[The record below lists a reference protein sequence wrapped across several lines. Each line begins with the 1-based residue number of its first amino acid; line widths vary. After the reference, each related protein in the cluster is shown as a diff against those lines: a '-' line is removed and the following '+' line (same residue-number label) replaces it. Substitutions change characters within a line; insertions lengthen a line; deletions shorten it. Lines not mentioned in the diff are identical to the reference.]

1 MSISKTIRVRN
12 CYFWFY
18 GFVGIWGGLLGPYL
32 DGLNFTG
39 VQIAFITA
47 AGPVCSTI
55 FPSLWGMIS
64 DRIGDTTRP
73 LQLALTTA
81 AIFLLPFPWLKTFA
95 IMLPIYL
102 AFCVFRAGN
111 GALIDSIS
119 LTVIDEEGGD
129 FGRSRLFGSLG
140 FLIMGLGAAL
150 LADTFTDSVIPWA
163 LVVMQALAA
172 LSSYALPK
180 ARRPATRN
188 YLKDMRSL
196 FGTPGFKLFLLTGLL
211 IQMACAASIIFYPV
225 HMKQNG
231 ATNLTVAAF
240 WCIGVAFEVLLLMK
254 AEHVIK
260 RFGWGL
266 IYLLSASTVLLRF
279 TPLFTVD
286 NVAVVLGL
294 QSMHALTFGGYYY
307 ISVHF
312 AQACAPETLRSSA
325 QTLFVSISFG
335 LASGIGIL
343 VSGPIFDH
351 HGIDGVLTFTT
362 IVGALGFLL
371 AIPTARAIQEK
382 LKSTQ

>member
-1 MSISKTIRVRN
+1 MVISKTLRVQN

-18 GFVGIWGGLLGPYL
+18 AFVGIWGGLLGPYL
-32 DGLNFTG
+32 HGLKFSG

-47 AGPVCSTI
+47 AAPVCSAI

-81 AIFLLPFPWLKTFA
+81 AILLLPFPWLKTFA
-95 IMLPIYL
+95 IMLPIYF

-163 LVVMQALAA
+163 LVVMQAMAA
-172 LSSYALPK
+172 LASYALPR
-180 ARRPATRN
+180 ARRPATSN
-188 YLKDMRSL
+188 YLKDMRTL
-196 FGTPGFKLFLLTGLL
+196 LRTRGFKLFLFTGLL
-211 IQMACAASIIFYPV
+211 MQMACAASIIFYPV
-225 HMKQNG
+225 HMKETG
-231 ATNLTVAAF
+231 ATNLMVAGF
-240 WCIGVAFEVLLLMK
+240 WCIGVAFEALLLMK
-254 AEHVIK
+254 AAWVIK

-266 IYLLSASTVLLRF
+266 IYLLATSTVVLRF
-279 TPLFTVD
+279 APLFALD
-286 NVAVVLGL
+286 NLVVVLGL
-294 QSMHALTFGGYYY
+294 QTMHALTFGGFYYV
-307 ISVHF
+307 SVHF

-325 QTLFVSISFG
+325 QTLFVSICFG

-343 VSGPIFDH
+343 VSGPLFDH
-351 HGIDGVLTFTT
+351 YGIDGVLTFTL
-362 IVGALGFLL
+362 IVGTIALLL
-371 AIPTARAIQEK
+371 AIPTAREIQRK
-382 LKSTQ
+382 LGST